1 MWSFIKSFLPA
12 WLATFLMASSLHT
25 FQVLNALSSIGV
37 EISSTE
43 WLSSAWKDAVG
54 LLPTYGIIIAIAL
67 LLAFWVVTIIRKY
80 AIKHDIKKPRFIALT
95 SVAGASS
102 IAVALLA
109 MQPILNV
116 TLIAGARGYDGFLL
130 QCFAGLLGGFIYGL
144 LRATS
149 ESGPLLNR

>member
-12 WLATFLMASSLHT
+12 WLATFLVASSLHT

-43 WLSSAWKDAVG
+43 WLSAAWKDAVG
-54 LLPTYGIIIAIAL
+54 LLPTYGIIIAVAL

-80 AIKHDIKKPRFIALT
+80 AIKHDIKKPRFITLT

>member
-12 WLATFLMASSLHT
+12 WLATFLVACSLHT
-25 FQVLNALSSIGV
+25 LQVLNALSDLGV
-37 EISSTE
+37 AISPSE
-43 WLSSAWKDAVG
+43 WLSTAWKDVVG
-54 LLPTYGIIIAIAL
+54 LLPTYGIIIAVAL
-67 LLAFWVVTIIRKY
+67 LLAFGVVTIIRKY
-80 AIKHDIKKPRFIALT
+80 AIKHGITKPRFITLT
-95 SVAGASS
+95 SLAGASS

-144 LRATS
+144 LRVMS
-149 ESGPLLNR
+149 RSGPLSNS

>member
-12 WLATFLMASSLHT
+12 WLATFLVASSLHT

-43 WLSSAWKDAVG
+43 WLSTAWKDAVG
-54 LLPTYGIIIAIAL
+54 LLSTYGIIIAVAL

-80 AIKHDIKKPRFIALT
+80 AIKHDIKKPRFITLT
-95 SVAGASS
+95 SVAGASG

>member
-12 WLATFLMASSLHT
+12 WLATFLVASSLHT

-43 WLSSAWKDAVG
+43 WLSTAWKDAVG
-54 LLPTYGIIIAIAL
+54 LLSTYGIIIAVAL

>member
-12 WLATFLMASSLHT
+12 WLATFLVASSLHT

-43 WLSSAWKDAVG
+43 WLSTAWKDAVG
-54 LLPTYGIIIAIAL
+54 LLPTYGIIIAVAL
-67 LLAFWVVTIIRKY
+67 LLAFGVVTIIRKY
-80 AIKHDIKKPRFIALT
+80 AIKHDIKKPRFITLT
-95 SVAGASS
+95 SVAGASG

-149 ESGPLLNR
+149 ESGALSNR